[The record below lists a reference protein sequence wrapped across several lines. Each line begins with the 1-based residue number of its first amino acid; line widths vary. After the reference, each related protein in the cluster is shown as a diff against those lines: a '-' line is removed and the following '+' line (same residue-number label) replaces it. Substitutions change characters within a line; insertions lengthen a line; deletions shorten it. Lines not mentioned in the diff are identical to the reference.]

1 MAIQINDRV
10 LEVTTSVGTSSIELN
25 NVTPSG
31 FVTFSSGVGNG
42 SGTYY
47 AIVHQ
52 TQPEW
57 EIGYGILASGH
68 PLYPA
73 TGAAPTL
80 TRTTVLS
87 SSNGSVGSYSKVS
100 FSAGSKTVYNTA
112 PAARMVL
119 LDNNGNL
126 QVGDTN
132 YDTTYRAIFEGDVR
146 ASGINAGSG
155 LLIEQSLAPSSG
167 NTINRLYNTEG
178 TLYWGDTIVATST
191 SDGAGSLFNIS
202 APPSGIGH
210 IGIQPGSGIVF
221 QGGENVVTSLSD
233 GGNGSG
239 IVTISVPTPV
249 GTDFTLTA
257 SGVGE
262 DIQIT
267 TGSGLGIVPANDTIK
282 VELIEDRGSGIFKLS
297 TNPYTAGT
305 GLVLQTPSGYTTPL
319 QFNALPA
326 TIEQSGIVL
335 LTNTIDSNSGSGTAA
350 TPYAV
355 QSILATG
362 VIQTLDFGATA
373 GIAPVQL
380 TNGSGMLFVG
390 GDNVTATL
398 SDEGNGS
405 GVVTIS
411 STSYTAGSGLRLMP
425 DTGAGA
431 EFNLDV
437 ESLSNLG
444 AGDAGP
450 DNADKI
456 IVYDESAQAV
466 RNVSVSGLAAN
477 SSFAGGY
484 KFTTINGGDSDTG
497 YSWGS
502 TDITAGAGSDTL
514 KFVGGEGISVNTDS
528 TNKAVKITA
537 SGLALGADSVSG
549 TTGAEPIDLTLGSGI
564 IITGGSNITTA
575 LTKSNGSGVLTIN
588 TSVGGMT
595 SFNFGLLGNTV
606 NVTNGSGIQLVAGE
620 NISLEMGEQGLNNG
634 SGVITISTTGVAS
647 RLIVGGQDGRENMQL
662 GDGSGLFFAAGDN
675 ISVTLSNAD
684 GGSGVVT
691 IATTGVGTRLMLEAS
706 DGREAIQLGDG
717 SGIRVAGGA
726 GILSTLSNGD
736 GGSGIITIAHEDTS
750 SQASVNNSGQVF
762 IQDITLDT
770 FGHITSITS
779 ATATGSAAGGGQA
792 ASGAD
797 GQMQY
802 NNGGFMAGASGL
814 YYDDTNNRVGVGTSS
829 PLTGLHIAGTG
840 IASKNIDDSSNPQS
854 RPPVPVALGLNNPVV
869 MIQQTVDANGNT
881 IQDGG
886 NGGFI
891 CPGNNGL
898 IISTMHQDDSIS
910 ITASGSSTPFLA
922 CKGDSE
928 RVGILTQTPKSTL
941 HVGGSLG
948 LAVSGATEP
957 ATLTDKH
964 SVVLVDLT
972 DRAASG
978 TINLPLAGSETI
990 GRTYTI
996 KKVDSTPSGV
1006 NIIPDSGQLI
1016 DGKSQETLFCKNDVI
1031 SIIAAT
1037 GLGGSYGWN
1046 IISRDYKPHVTAI
1059 QASPQSM
1066 SRRAGDFGPFYSWY
1080 KTWTDIPFDFV
1091 VGQSA
1096 SGSAEFNKI
1105 VEPFRQR
1112 DFLGAVKDADGDG
1125 VADVIANRFYPSG
1138 VGSGVRVLRDGLY
1151 QVSARAS
1158 FGFNFNNGDD
1168 RAYVRVLHH
1177 RLQGVNDEG
1186 EVSASGLM
1194 FKHNE
1199 FARGFSAGRDGHA
1212 ITCSVEGVCEAKAGD
1227 FITAQV
1233 WHSHGSKRSQ
1243 PAYMQTREY
1252 VRNQLVV
1259 EELFID

>member
-1 MAIQINDRV
+1 
-10 LEVTTSVGTSSIELN
+10 
-25 NVTPSG
+25 
-31 FVTFSSGVGNG
+31 
-42 SGTYY
+42 
-47 AIVHQ
+47 
-52 TQPEW
+52 
-57 EIGYGILASGH
+57 
-68 PLYPA
+68 
-73 TGAAPTL
+73 
-80 TRTTVLS
+80 
-87 SSNGSVGSYSKVS
+87 
-100 FSAGSKTVYNTA
+100 
-112 PAARMVL
+112 
-119 LDNNGNL
+119 
-126 QVGDTN
+126 
-132 YDTTYRAIFEGDVR
+132 
-146 ASGINAGSG
+146 
-155 LLIEQSLAPSSG
+155 
-167 NTINRLYNTEG
+167 
-178 TLYWGDTIVATST
+178 
-191 SDGAGSLFNIS
+191 
-202 APPSGIGH
+202 
-210 IGIQPGSGIVF
+210 
-221 QGGENVVTSLSD
+221 
-233 GGNGSG
+233 
-239 IVTISVPTPV
+239 
-249 GTDFTLTA
+249 
-257 SGVGE
+257 
-262 DIQIT
+262 
-267 TGSGLGIVPANDTIK
+267 
-282 VELIEDRGSGIFKLS
+282 
-297 TNPYTAGT
+297 
-305 GLVLQTPSGYTTPL
+305 
-319 QFNALPA
+319 
-326 TIEQSGIVL
+326 
-335 LTNTIDSNSGSGTAA
+335 
-350 TPYAV
+350 
-355 QSILATG
+355 
-362 VIQTLDFGATA
+362 
-373 GIAPVQL
+373 
-380 TNGSGMLFVG
+380 MLFVG

-431 EFNLDV
+431 EFNVDIA
-437 ESLSNLG
+437 SLANLA

-450 DNADKI
+450 DNSDKI
-456 IVYDESAQAV
+456 IIYDESAETI
-466 RNVSVSGLAAN
+466 RNISVSGLAAN

-484 KFTTINGGDSDTG
+484 KFTTIAGGDSDAG
-497 YSWGS
+497 YSWG
-502 TDITAGAGSDTL
+502 TTNITAGAGSDTL

-537 SGLALGADSVSG
+537 SGLSLGADSVSG

-606 NVTNGSGIQLVAGE
+606 NVTNGSGIQLVAGD
-620 NISLEMGEQGLNNG
+620 NIAIDMGDQDANNG

-647 RLIVGGQDGRENMQL
+647 RIILGAQDGRENMQL

-717 SGIRVAGGA
+717 SGIRVAGGD

-770 FGHITSITS
+770 FGHVTAITS

-797 GQMQY
+797 GQLQY

-854 RPPVPVALGLNNPVV
+854 RPPLPVALGHNNPVV
-869 MIQQTVDANGNT
+869 MIQQTVDANGTT

-886 NGGFI
+886 NGGFV

-898 IISTMHQDDSIS
+898 IISTIHQDDNIS

-928 RVGILTQTPKSTL
+928 RVGILTNTPKSTL

-972 DRAASG
+972 DRAASD
-978 TINLPLAGSETI
+978 TINLPSSSSSTL
-990 GRTYTI
+990 GRVYTI
-996 KKVDSTPSGV
+996 KKIDSTPSGV
-1006 NIIPDSGQLI
+1006 NILPNGSQLI
-1016 DGKSQETLFCKNDVI
+1016 DGKSQETLFCKNDVV

-1046 IISRDYKPHVTAI
+1046 IISRDYKPHVTAV
-1059 QASPQSM
+1059 QASPQAM
-1066 SRRAGDFGPFYSWY
+1066 SRRAGGFGPFYSWY

-1105 VEPFRQR
+1105 TEPFRQR
-1112 DFLGAVKDADGDG
+1112 DRLGAVRDTDGDG
-1125 VADVIANRFYPSG
+1125 VADVIPDRFYPSG
-1138 VGSGVRVLRDGLY
+1138 VGSGVRILRDGLY

-1158 FGFNFNNGDD
+1158 FGFNFNDGND

-1233 WHSHGSKRSQ
+1233 WHSHGSRNSQ

>member
-1 MAIQINDRV
+1 
-10 LEVTTSVGTSSIELN
+10 
-25 NVTPSG
+25 
-31 FVTFSSGVGNG
+31 
-42 SGTYY
+42 
-47 AIVHQ
+47 
-52 TQPEW
+52 
-57 EIGYGILASGH
+57 
-68 PLYPA
+68 
-73 TGAAPTL
+73 
-80 TRTTVLS
+80 
-87 SSNGSVGSYSKVS
+87 
-100 FSAGSKTVYNTA
+100 
-112 PAARMVL
+112 
-119 LDNNGNL
+119 
-126 QVGDTN
+126 
-132 YDTTYRAIFEGDVR
+132 
-146 ASGINAGSG
+146 
-155 LLIEQSLAPSSG
+155 
-167 NTINRLYNTEG
+167 
-178 TLYWGDTIVATST
+178 
-191 SDGAGSLFNIS
+191 
-202 APPSGIGH
+202 
-210 IGIQPGSGIVF
+210 
-221 QGGENVVTSLSD
+221 
-233 GGNGSG
+233 
-239 IVTISVPTPV
+239 
-249 GTDFTLTA
+249 
-257 SGVGE
+257 
-262 DIQIT
+262 
-267 TGSGLGIVPANDTIK
+267 
-282 VELIEDRGSGIFKLS
+282 
-297 TNPYTAGT
+297 
-305 GLVLQTPSGYTTPL
+305 
-319 QFNALPA
+319 
-326 TIEQSGIVL
+326 
-335 LTNTIDSNSGSGTAA
+335 
-350 TPYAV
+350 
-355 QSILATG
+355 
-362 VIQTLDFGATA
+362 
-373 GIAPVQL
+373 
-380 TNGSGMLFVG
+380 
-390 GDNVTATL
+390 
-398 SDEGNGS
+398 
-405 GVVTIS
+405 
-411 STSYTAGSGLRLMP
+411 
-425 DTGAGA
+425 
-431 EFNLDV
+431 
-437 ESLSNLG
+437 
-444 AGDAGP
+444 
-450 DNADKI
+450 
-456 IVYDESAQAV
+456 
-466 RNVSVSGLAAN
+466 
-477 SSFAGGY
+477 
-484 KFTTINGGDSDTG
+484 
-497 YSWGS
+497 
-502 TDITAGAGSDTL
+502 L

-528 TNKAVKITA
+528 SNKAVKITA
-537 SGLALGADSVSG
+537 SGLSLSADSVSG

-606 NVTNGSGIQLVAGE
+606 NVTNGSGLQLLAGD
-620 NISLEMGEQGLNNG
+620 NISLEMGDQGLNNG
-634 SGVITISTTGVAS
+634 SGVITISTTGVGT
-647 RLIVGGQDGRENMQL
+647 RLILGAQDGRENIQL
-662 GDGSGLFFAAGDN
+662 GDGSGLFFEAGDN

-726 GILSTLSNGD
+726 GILSTLSNSD

-770 FGHITSITS
+770 FGHITAITS

-829 PLTGLHIAGTG
+829 PFTGLHIVGTG
-840 IASKNIDDSSNPQS
+840 IAAKGMDDSSSPQS
-854 RPPVPVALGLNNPVV
+854 RPPLPSALGYMNPVV
-869 MIQQTVDANGNT
+869 MIQQTVDQNGNT
-881 IQDGG
+881 IEDGG

-891 CPGNNGL
+891 CPQANGL
-898 IISTMHQDDSIS
+898 IIAGLQADDDIS
-910 ITASGSSTPFLA
+910 IAASGTTLIHA
-922 CKGDSE
+922 DGADE
-928 RVGILTQTPKSTL
+928 RVGILTASPKSTL
-941 HVGGSLG
+941 DVNGSLG

-978 TINLPLAGSETI
+978 TINLPSSSSSTL
-990 GRTYTI
+990 GRVYTI
-996 KKVDSTPSGV
+996 KKIDSTPSGV
-1006 NIIPDSGQLI
+1006 NILPNGSQLI

-1031 SIIAAT
+1031 SIISAT
-1037 GLGGSYGWN
+1037 GTGGSYGWST
-1046 IISRDYKPHVTAI
+1046 ISRDYKPHVTAI